1 MRTLVISD
9 LHLGSLLDRDV
20 LRRPQALAIL
30 ESRVAQMDRLVLLG
44 DTLVSH
50 EMTLPS
56 TVEEATRECHAPG
69 QILAKGTRP

>member
-44 DTLVSH
+44 DTFELLKGSCVA
-50 EMTLPS
+50 
-56 TVEEATRECHAPG
+56 VKATKTEV
-69 QILAKGTRP
+69 TF